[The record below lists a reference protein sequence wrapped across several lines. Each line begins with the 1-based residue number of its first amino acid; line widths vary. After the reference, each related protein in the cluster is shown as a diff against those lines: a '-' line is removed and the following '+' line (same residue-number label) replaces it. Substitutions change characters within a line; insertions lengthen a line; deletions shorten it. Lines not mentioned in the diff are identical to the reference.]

1 MRYLPTCTALPP
13 HYKYNH
19 SSCRAATLLH
29 FSPVEKNMLKVPL
42 KGVYKL
48 WSHCRKWA
56 SREKWICI
64 FHYHHPFL
72 AGVTRKYLDRMYV
85 ISLGRNWL
93 SWNPE
98 KILPLGRRNQS
109 CRNSQLEISFQIA
122 GQSTSSLLLLCILA
136 LLHTLPL
143 TLLCSPYRHTELK
156 KTPKF
161 KLQEINQ
168 SVPTLN
174 WVAISAAP

>member
-1 MRYLPTCTALPP
+1 MSPAMPVALITKMAVRQTMNLGDVRKMTSWWDLWGTNRIMHLLIRWDIYPLALPP
-13 HYKYNH
+13 HYKYNY

-29 FSPVEKNMLKVPL
+29 FSPVDKNMLKVPL
-42 KGVYKL
+42 KKVYKL
-48 WSHCRKWA
+48 WFPCRKWA

-98 KILPLGRRNQS
+98 KILPWGRRNQS
-109 CRNSQLEISFQIA
+109 CRNSQLEISFQTA
-122 GQSTSSLLLLCILA
+122 G
-136 LLHTLPL
+136 
-143 TLLCSPYRHTELK
+143 
-156 KTPKF
+156 
-161 KLQEINQ
+161 
-168 SVPTLN
+168 
-174 WVAISAAP
+174 